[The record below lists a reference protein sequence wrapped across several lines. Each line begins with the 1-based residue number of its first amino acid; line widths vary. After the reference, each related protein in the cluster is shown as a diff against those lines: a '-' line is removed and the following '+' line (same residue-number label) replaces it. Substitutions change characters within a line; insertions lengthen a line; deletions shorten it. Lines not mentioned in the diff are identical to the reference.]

1 MNRVVG
7 MLRCFICCFLIF
19 QSQVYA
25 NNDEAKDICSAHS
38 STDAENYWCDI
49 IFSPKSYLVKLVI
62 YYFFFEYLGMQ

>member
-7 MLRCFICCFLIF
+7 MLRCFICCFLIL

-49 IFSPKSYLVKLVI
+49 IFFSQVI
-62 YYFFFEYLGMQ
+62 VYITFSSNI